1 MFDTLI
7 RLSLYFLLDPQLKK
21 KPYRVVLLV
30 INSLIFILILSPFWT
45 QELYLH
51 TRSSIRGERRSL
63 PSWTCRGLELPVQIL
78 ARCAN
83 PSLIHTNLA
92 FTSILTHATPAY
104 KAEIIT
110 FVHKIKLYV
119 YFEKL
124 SCLLRERNGEKERVR
139 KRERVKEIT
148 PLCNTLLVM
157 CMKCLHRIKVYIYLS
172 GN

>member
-1 MFDTLI
+1 M
-7 RLSLYFLLDPQLKK
+7 
-21 KPYRVVLLV
+21 
-30 INSLIFILILSPFWT
+30 
-45 QELYLH
+45 H

-83 PSLIHTNLA
+83 PSLTCIHTNLA

-124 SCLLRERNGEKERVR
+124 SCLLRERERER
-139 KRERVKEIT
+139 KRENDRSQTADEHSNAQS
-148 PLCNTLLVM
+148 P
-157 CMKCLHRIKVYIYLS
+157 VYIWKTGLALF
-172 GN
+172 

>member
-1 MFDTLI
+1 MI
-7 RLSLYFLLDPQLKK
+7 R
-21 KPYRVVLLV
+21 PYRLVLLV
-30 INSLIFILILSPFWT
+30 INSLIFILILSPVTLDFWT

-51 TRSSIRGERRSL
+51 ARSSIRGERRSL

-83 PSLIHTNLA
+83 PSLTCIHTNLA

-110 FVHKIKLYV
+110 FFHKIKLYV

-124 SCLLRERNGEKERVR
+124 SCLLRERESERERNGEKERVR
-139 KRERVKEIT
+139 KRERVKERSFHCAI
-148 PLCNTLLVM
+148 P
-157 CMKCLHRIKVYIYLS
+157 YL
-172 GN
+172 